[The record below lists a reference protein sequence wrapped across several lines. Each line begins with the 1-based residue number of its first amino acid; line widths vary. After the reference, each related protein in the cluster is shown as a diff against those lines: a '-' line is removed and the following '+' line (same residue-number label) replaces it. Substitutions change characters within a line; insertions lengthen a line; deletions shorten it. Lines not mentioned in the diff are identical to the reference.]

1 MRNKSLR
8 MGRARRLHRSKG
20 DNGWVNSPRF
30 EIGAHV
36 SCKIRERWQ
45 RGRVV
50 AQHYEEPEGV
60 FNPYQVKLHDG
71 QLIYAPDDDDSCI
84 RKLNRELRFDIGAKV
99 QCWYNEKWEV
109 GHVVQHDY
117 EEPPGVFHPYQVELH
132 DRQLIYAPRD
142 DDERIRTPR
151 RFEVGTLVHCRQVF
165 DDSSEQWVSG
175 RVVACDSKDWS
186 GTRRPYEVFLDDG
199 QIMHPPQDDD
209 SFVKRAPAVTK
220 KSSEA
225 RRDLSLSLSSHEEG
239 CGCQHHT
246 LLKKALIFWRRD
258 CVESVAAKQT
268 RSGGVIDLCGDADTQ
283 SNEERVGSSNSTS
296 APRGDTGAPQ
306 VPARGQ
312 TSGQTLRQALLHLD
326 GVAGVWH
333 KSMKI

>member
-1 MRNKSLR
+1 M
-8 MGRARRLHRSKG
+8 HRSKG

-117 EEPPGVFHPYQVELH
+117 EEPHGVFHPYQIELH
-132 DRQLIYAPRD
+132 DDVLIYAPRD
-142 DDERIRTPR
+142 DDEYILRDFHFEISARVRT
-151 RFEVGTLVHCRQVF
+151 LAL
-165 DDSSEQWVSG
+165 G
-175 RVVACDSKDWS
+175 RLAH
-186 GTRRPYEVFLDDG
+186 R
-199 QIMHPPQDDD
+199 
-209 SFVKRAPAVTK
+209 
-220 KSSEA
+220 
-225 RRDLSLSLSSHEEG
+225 
-239 CGCQHHT
+239 
-246 LLKKALIFWRRD
+246 
-258 CVESVAAKQT
+258 
-268 RSGGVIDLCGDADTQ
+268 
-283 SNEERVGSSNSTS
+283 
-296 APRGDTGAPQ
+296 
-306 VPARGQ
+306 PAR
-312 TSGQTLRQALLHLD
+312 LP
-326 GVAGVWH
+326 
-333 KSMKI
+333 